1 MVSKQSYLKNNN
13 EKKNCETE
21 TIQLA
26 HENGVGCV
34 TISQL
39 YKLLKKNCVRFSS

>member
-1 MVSKQSYLKNNN
+1 MVSKQSYLKNK

-26 HENGVGCV
+26 LCHCLFCYIINE
-34 TISQL
+34 I
-39 YKLLKKNCVRFSS
+39 

>member
-1 MVSKQSYLKNNN
+1 MVSKQSYLKNNK

-26 HENGVGCV
+26 LCHCLFCHIINEIQVF
-34 TISQL
+34 
-39 YKLLKKNCVRFSS
+39 LLKTAWGVNN